1 MKPNNVLIKQEGYI
15 CRESNKECLYGVNP
29 YCKECIEG
37 WIEGPYASLDY
48 SEIEE
53 GGEEE

>member
-1 MKPNNVLIKQEGYI
+1 MKPNNVLIKEEGYI
-15 CRESNKECLYGVNP
+15 CRESGKECLYGVNP